1 MARIELKFCTIRFQD
16 GLRGT
21 GLVNQPSTA
30 PAQGDTSLT
39 IDTVALNS
47 LRPTKVPVGARFRIA
62 GETTPVDHVVTARTQ
77 GAGTGT
83 NAKQRVTVSSATGG
97 TFTLSFG
104 GKTTGD
110 IAYDA
115 SAATVK
121 AALVAMDDG
130 YSASDWD
137 VTGNASGPWTV
148 EFKGLLGAAPQD
160 ALVADGASLTG
171 EGAAVAVLGVQTGVL
186 PVASDTTL
194 SITFA
199 PALGAGTYVD
209 NAVITFKPQ
218 RLNIKIGEGNL
229 TYTEHREYTYMNDR
243 GELDT
248 VRESKETPLDVKL
261 DSVYEHITTGT
272 GENIAPMD
280 ALKGVNGAA
289 EWVSSSPDL
298 CEPYCIDVLV
308 EYNPPCAPSNR
319 ETTLF
324 PMFRA
329 ETREMNFSAATIGL
343 TGKCFAVEP
352 LVYRGSDCDNV

>member
-1 MARIELKFCTIRFQD
+1 MARIELKYCTIRLQD
-16 GLRGT
+16 GLSGT

-47 LRPTKVPVGARFRIA
+47 LKPTKVPVGARFRIA

-83 NAKQRVTVSSATGG
+83 NAKQRVKLTTCTT
-97 TFTLSFG
+97 TFTITTEG
-104 GKTTGD
+104 GTTGD
-110 IAYDA
+110 IAHDA
-115 SAATVK
+115 DAAAVK
-121 AALVAMDDG
+121 AALVAIDDG
-130 YSASDWD
+130 LVAADWA
-137 VTGNASGPWTV
+137 VTGDETAGWV
-148 EFKGLLGAAPQD
+148 LEFTGAQGEMPM
-160 ALVADGASLTG
+160 ALVSATPGDGT
-171 EGAAVAVLGVQTGVL
+171 AAVTNVQTGVL
-186 PVASDTTL
+186 PATTDTTL
-194 SITFA
+194 SITFS

-218 RLNIKIGEGNL
+218 RLNIKIGDGNL
-229 TYTEHREYTYMNDR
+229 TYTEHREYSYLADR
-243 GELDT
+243 ERLDT
-248 VRESKETPLDVKL
+248 VREGKETPMDVKL

-329 ETREMNFSAATIGL
+329 ETREMNYSAATIAL
-343 TGKCFAVEP
+343 TGKCFAIEP
-352 LVYRGSDCDNV
+352 QVYRGSDCDNV